1 MTDAAPSR
9 RGEAAGVF
17 AAFFLLSLASLAP
30 SVTTGDAGEFAA
42 AAAVLGV
49 AHAPGY
55 PLFILLAKAFG
66 VLLPLGSWAYR
77 TNLLSAVCGSAALAL
92 FSDALGRLG
101 AGRAARLGAAAVLG
115 LSPLWREQSAVVE
128 VFALH
133 LLMAALLLWLV
144 AASGDRLLEP
154 GPSAALGLAFGLGL
168 GDHQTLALVLP
179 ALLLAARGRPG
190 SLPRALACAGLGA
203 AAGFSVNAV
212 SPLRAAKSPPL
223 DWDQAT
229 TLKSFWR
236 LLSRKD
242 YGSLALTT
250 EGGQAAGPEALAG
263 QAWRSLSGVAGQ
275 LGLLGSA
282 LAVLGAA
289 GWRRAGLRLP
299 APAAWAWVLFA
310 GPVFL
315 MLGRPPYDAQT
326 SGALERFHLLPL
338 LGAGLF
344 VAAGVELLSRA
355 SAWAG
360 AAAALAACAALA
372 PGAAA
377 QTRRGDFLAQDYGR
391 AILRELPPRATLVM
405 DGGDDTFYS
414 LAFLTFAEG
423 LRPDATLYDRGGV
436 VFHGAYGPDFPSLP
450 HDAKEDRRRMV
461 ESEWAADGRLW
472 YSTLNPGLLP
482 GWESR
487 PAGLLRR
494 PVKPGSTVAEASA
507 LRATLNLPRA
517 PTASR
522 RYRDRA
528 LLAFVYYSRGVDAL
542 ARRDVTA
549 GASWLELAARTG
561 ADALWAAPAISYA
574 LAVSGYEA
582 TARRDWPAAERVYRA
597 QLALDPGRADPALNL
612 GVVLQDERRL
622 PEADTA
628 VREALRRE
636 PRLARAWETLGAVLW
651 SEGRWSDCAEA
662 YASAAA
668 LPGADPADAEWSR
681 RAGARAGGAR

>member
-1 MTDAAPSR
+1 VR
-9 RGEAAGVF
+9 RGGEALGVF
-17 AAFFLLSLASLAP
+17 AAFFLLSIFQAAP

-55 PLFILLAKAFG
+55 PLFVLLAKAFG
-66 VLLPLGSWAYR
+66 VLLPLGTWAYR
-77 TNLLSAVCGSAALAL
+77 TNVLSAVCGSAALAVL
-92 FSDALGRLG
+92 SDALRRLG
-101 AGRAARLGAAAVLG
+101 AGRTACLGAAAVLG

-133 LLMAALLLWLV
+133 LLMAALLLWIV
-144 AASGDRLLEP
+144 AAAGERLLAP
-154 GPSAALGLAFGLGL
+154 GPSAALGLVFGIGL
-168 GDHQTLALVLP
+168 GDHQTLALILP
-179 ALLLAARGRPG
+179 ALMLAARGRPG
-190 SLPRALACAGLGA
+190 SLPRALVCAGAGA
-203 AAGFSVNAV
+203 AFGFCVNAAL
-212 SPLRAAKSPPL
+212 PLRAAQSPPL
-223 DWDQAT
+223 DWDHAAN
-229 TLKSFWR
+229 LKSFWR
-236 LLSRKD
+236 LLARKD
-242 YGSLALTT
+242 YGSLSLTT
-250 EGGQAAGPEALAG
+250 EGGQSGGPEVLAA
-263 QAWRSLSGVAGQ
+263 QAWRSLRGIAGQ
-275 LGLLGSA
+275 LGPVGTV

-289 GWRRAGLRLP
+289 GWRRSGLSLS

-315 MLGRPPYDAQT
+315 MMGRPPYDPQT

-344 VAAGVELLSRA
+344 VAAGVEFLSRA
-355 SAWAG
+355 RAWAG

-391 AILRELPPRATLVM
+391 TILRELPPRATMVM

-423 LRPDATLYDRGGV
+423 RRPDVTLYDRGGV
-436 VFHGAYGPDFPSLP
+436 VFRGGYGGDFLTLP
-450 HDAKEDRRRMV
+450 HDEKEVRRRAV
-461 ESEWAADGRLW
+461 EGAWAADGRLW
-472 YSTLNPGLLP
+472 YSSLNPGLLP
-482 GWESR
+482 GWDSR

-494 PVKPGSTVAEASA
+494 PVKPGSIVAQAPA
-507 LRATLNLPRA
+507 LRETLPFPRA
-517 PTASR
+517 PSAAL

-528 LLAFVYYSRGVDAL
+528 LLAFAYYSRGVDAL
-542 ARRDVTA
+542 ARREETA
-549 GASWLELAARTG
+549 GAAWLELAAQAG
-561 ADALWAAPAISYA
+561 PDALWAAPAISYA

-597 QLALDPGRADPALNL
+597 QLALDPSRADPALNL
-612 GVVLQDERRL
+612 GVVLQNERRL
-622 PEADTA
+622 PEAEAA
-628 VREALRRE
+628 VREAIRRE

-651 SEGRWSDCAEA
+651 AAGRWSDCSEA
-662 YASAAA
+662 YVSAAA
-668 LPGADPADAEWSR
+668 LPGSNPTDAEWAR